1 MFLFLRLS
9 YESFRFAFQA
19 LKANLLRTILSLLG
33 VTIGIFAIITV
44 FTVVDSLEKSVKES
58 LSFLGDKVIYIEKWP
73 YEFKPGDPWWDFL
86 KRPVVEIEEFDLLG
100 KRLQNSSAMSFFV
113 VRGSVNSKYK
123 NSSTDEA
130 ALLGVTFEQNKVSD
144 IRIAKG
150 RYFTQRE
157 IDAAVNVAIIGSKIK
172 EQLFGDRE
180 ALGKTIKVVNRKFYV
195 IGVMEKQGENIL
207 NAPSN
212 DTNIFIPLGSFA
224 KIFKIRGRSGTM
236 PRIAVKGFEDDLGL
250 IELEN
255 EIRGNMR
262 RIRGLKPK
270 EKDNFAINRPEML
283 ANIVTSVFDVIGIG
297 GWIIGGFSILVGG
310 FGIANIM
317 FVSVK
322 ERTNLIGIQKSLG
335 AKNFFI
341 LFQFLFEAL
350 FLSIIGGAAGLFLV
364 YLVTFAP
371 TGALNLTLSFKNIV
385 LGLGVAGIVGVFS
398 GIFPA
403 VVAARLDPVIAIRSK

>member
-1 MFLFLRLS
+1 MFIFFRLTF
-9 YESFRFAFQA
+9 ESLRFAGQA
-19 LKANLLRTILSLLG
+19 LKSNLLRTTLSLLG

-58 LSFLGDKVIYIEKWP
+58 LSFLGDKVIYVEKWP
-73 YEFKPGDPWWDFL
+73 YEFKPGDPWWDYL
-86 KRPVVEIEEFDLLG
+86 KRPVVSTEEFKMLDKQLTTA
-100 KRLQNSSAMSFFV
+100 SAISFFV
-113 VRGSVNSKYK
+113 VRNPVNVKYG
-123 NSSTDEA
+123 NSSTEEA
-130 ALLGVTFEQNKVSD
+130 SLLGVTYDQNKVAD
-144 IRIAKG
+144 IRIASG
-150 RYFTQRE
+150 RYFTRRE
-157 IDAAVNVAIIGSKIK
+157 IDAGTNVAIIGSKIK
-172 EQLFGDRE
+172 DDVFGGRP
-180 ALGKTIKVVNRKFYV
+180 ALGKVIKVQGSKYYI
-195 IGVMEKQGENIL
+195 IGIMEEQGENLL

-212 DTNIFIPLGSFA
+212 DTNIFIPLGSFM
-224 KIFKIRGRSGTM
+224 KIFRIKGRRGTM
-236 PRIAVKGFEDDLGL
+236 PRIAVKGFEEDKGL

-262 RIRGLKPK
+262 RLRGLRPK
-270 EKDNFAINRPEML
+270 EDDNFAINRPEML
-283 ANIVTSVFDVIGIG
+283 ANLVSSVFDVIGVG

-322 ERTNLIGIQKSLG
+322 ERTSIIGIQKSLG

-350 FLSIIGGAAGLFLV
+350 FLSVIGGLGGLFFV
-364 YLVTFAP
+364 YLVTFLP
-371 TGALNLTLSFKNIV
+371 TGALELTLSFKNIV
-385 LGLGVAGIVGVFS
+385 LGLGVAAIVGIFS

>member
-9 YESFRFAFQA
+9 YESFRFAYQA

-100 KRLQNSSAMSFFV
+100 KRLQNASAISFFV
-113 VRGSVNSKYK
+113 VRGTVNSKYK

-130 ALLGVTFEQNKVSD
+130 SLLGVTYEQNKVSD
-144 IRIAKG
+144 IRIDKG

-172 EQLFGDRE
+172 EQLFGERE

-224 KIFKIRGRSGTM
+224 KIFKIKGRRGTM
-236 PRIAVKGFEDDLGL
+236 PRIAVKGYEDDLGL

-350 FLSIIGGAAGLFLV
+350 FLSIIGGAAGLLLV

>member
-9 YESFRFAFQA
+9 YESFRFALQA
-19 LKANLLRTILSLLG
+19 LRANLLRTILSLLG

-73 YEFKPGDPWWDFL
+73 FEFKPGDPWWDFL
-86 KRPVVEIEEFDLLG
+86 KRPVVEIDEFELLQ
-100 KRLQNSSAMSFFV
+100 KRLQNASAMSFFV
-113 VRGSVNSKYK
+113 VRGSINAKYES
-123 NSSTDEA
+123 SSTDEA
-130 ALLGVTFEQNKVSD
+130 SLLGVTYEQNKVSD
-144 IRIAKG
+144 IRIEKG

-157 IDAAVNVAIIGSKIK
+157 IDAGTNVAIIGSKIQ
-172 EQLFGDRE
+172 EQLFGSRG
-180 ALGKTIKVVNRKFYV
+180 AIGKTIKIANRKYYI
-195 IGVMEKQGENIL
+195 IGIMEKQGENIL

-212 DTNIFIPLGSFA
+212 DTNIFIPVGSFA
-224 KIFKIRGRSGTM
+224 KLFKIKSRRGTM
-236 PRIAVKGFEDDLGL
+236 PRIAVKGFDDDLGL

-262 RIRGLKPK
+262 RIRGLRPK

-283 ANIVTSVFDVIGIG
+283 ANIVSSVFDVIGIG

-350 FLSIIGGAAGLFLV
+350 FLSIIGGAAGLFFV
-364 YLVTFAP
+364 YLVTFLP
-371 TGALNLTLSFKNIV
+371 TGALDLSLTFKNIV

>member
-1 MFLFLRLS
+1 MVLFLRLVF
-9 YESFRFAFQA
+9 ESFRFALQS

-73 YEFKPGDPWWDFL
+73 FEFQPGDPWWDFL
-86 KRPVVEIEEFDLLG
+86 KRPVVEMDEFELLQ

-113 VRGSVNSKYK
+113 VRGSIVAKYE
-123 NSSTDEA
+123 NSSTDDA
-130 ALLGVTFEQNKVSD
+130 SLLGVTYEQNKVSD
-144 IRIAKG
+144 IRIETG

-157 IDAAVNVAIIGSKIK
+157 IDAGVNAVIIGSKIK
-172 EQLFGDRE
+172 EQLFGNRA
-180 ALGKTIKVVNRKFYV
+180 ALGKTIKISNRKFHI
-195 IGVMEKQGENIL
+195 IGIMEKQGENIL
-207 NAPSN
+207 DAPSN
-212 DTNIFIPLGSFA
+212 DTNIFIPVSSFA
-224 KIFKIRGRSGTM
+224 KLYKIKGARGTM
-236 PRIAVKGFEDDLGL
+236 PRIAVKGFEDDIGL

-262 RIRGLKPK
+262 IIRGLRPK
-270 EKDNFAINRPEML
+270 EKDNFALNRPEML
-283 ANIVTSVFDVIGIG
+283 ANIVSSVFDVIGIG

-350 FLSIIGGAAGLFLV
+350 FLSIIGGGAGLLIV
-364 YLVTFAP
+364 YLITFLP
-371 TGALNLTLSFKNIV
+371 TGSLDLILSFKNIV
-385 LGLGVAGIVGVFS
+385 LGLGVAGIVGIFS

-403 VVAARLDPVIAIRSK
+403 IVAARMDPVIAIRSK